1 MWIRIKLECENNFR
15 ATLTFTWNR
24 EKKCKQ
30 ETSNWRQQFSD
41 VTTSMVLVRLYD
53 NKTEC
58 CLYKR
63 IWMKSEWKSAGHICQ
78 AVFCNIKIETEWER
92 ERAFSVHLITFQICI
107 SQWEI
112 HDMGSDYPSNCRFR
126 FEWPLFTVIVDI
138 DRWTQTLNTISLT
151 YSFLKWFPISRFF
164 LIGN

>member
-41 VTTSMVLVRLYD
+41 VTTSMVLVRLYE

-63 IWMKSEWKSAGHICQ
+63 IWIKSEWKSAGMRSRGSRDVKMDTFAKQFFAILKSRP
-78 AVFCNIKIETEWER
+78 NER
-92 ERAFSVHLITFQICI
+92 EKRAFSVHLITFQICI

-126 FEWPLFTVIVDI
+126 FEWPLFTAIVDI
-138 DRWTQTLNTISLT
+138 DHWLKHWTQSH
-151 YSFLKWFPISRFF
+151 
-164 LIGN
+164 